1 MLSSIHP
8 LGERARHNSW
18 AVTATAF
25 TIGSI
30 LTATAIGAVLG
41 AVGSLASVS
50 TAAAL
55 TVIAVTALVAGAL
68 DLGRVRAPGPARQV
82 NERWIGAYRGWV
94 YGLAFGAQLGV
105 GVVTF
110 VVTWGV
116 WATFVAELLS
126 GSPLTG
132 AMIGAVFGA
141 GRAIGLIATA
151 RIDRPSRLTAFHE
164 RMRRLAVPAHRFAAI
179 GTLTVGLLVVGALLV
194 GGMDDGFLAWWGA
207 G

>member
-25 TIGSI
+25 TVGSI
-30 LTATAIGAVLG
+30 LTAAAIGAALG
-41 AVGSLASVS
+41 TAGSLLDVS
-50 TAAAL
+50 TSVTLAS
-55 TVIAVTALVAGAL
+55 IAVTTLAAGAL

-82 NERWIGAYRGWV
+82 DERWIDTYRGWV
-94 YGLAFGAQLGV
+94 YGLAFGAQLGA

-126 GSPLTG
+126 GTPLTG
-132 AMIGAVFGA
+132 AVIGAVFGA
-141 GRAIGLIATA
+141 GRAVGLIATV

-164 RMRRLAVPAHRFAAI
+164 RMRRLAVPAHRFAGI
-179 GTLTVGLLVVGALLV
+179 GTVTVGAAVVGALLL
-194 GGMDDGFLAWWGA
+194 GGWGDGFFALWSRG
-207 G
+207 